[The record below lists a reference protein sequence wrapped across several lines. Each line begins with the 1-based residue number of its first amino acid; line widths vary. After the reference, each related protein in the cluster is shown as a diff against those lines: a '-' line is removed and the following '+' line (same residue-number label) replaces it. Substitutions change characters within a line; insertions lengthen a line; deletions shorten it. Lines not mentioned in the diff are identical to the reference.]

1 MINMEIQ
8 NKRVIPS
15 CDEWKFMNGIPG
27 GERPG
32 EVTSGGTVKD
42 EQASP
47 VKNEQASPVKK
58 GELGALSRGAT
69 GAKALGAGTG
79 EGGG

>member
-8 NKRVIPS
+8 NKHVIPS
-15 CDEWKFMNGIPG
+15 CDKWKFMNGIPG
-27 GERPG
+27 GEGPG
-32 EVTSGGTVKD
+32 EVISGVRVKD
-42 EQASP
+42 
-47 VKNEQASPVKK
+47 KWASPVKK

>member
-27 GERPG
+27 GDRPG

-47 VKNEQASPVKK
+47 VKK
-58 GELGALSRGAT
+58 GGLGALSRGAT